1 MAEAEAIA
9 PELINNFDLTL
20 KFNVNSNIALAHNSY
35 KKINLHLAQLHMS
48 GTLPQLISSFQ

>member
-48 GTLPQLISSFQ
+48 GTLPQLIS